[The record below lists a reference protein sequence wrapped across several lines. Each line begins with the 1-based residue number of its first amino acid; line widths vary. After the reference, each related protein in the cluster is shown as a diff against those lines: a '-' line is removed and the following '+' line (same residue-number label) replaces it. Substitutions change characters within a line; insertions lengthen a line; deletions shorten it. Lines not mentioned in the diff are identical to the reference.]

1 MCVIADALSC
11 QVCPCIDCREIIFV
25 EGNGMGWELAWLRTG
40 GERRREEEGEAAVWN
55 ERSQMR
61 GLLL

>member
-1 MCVIADALSC
+1 M
-11 QVCPCIDCREIIFV
+11 